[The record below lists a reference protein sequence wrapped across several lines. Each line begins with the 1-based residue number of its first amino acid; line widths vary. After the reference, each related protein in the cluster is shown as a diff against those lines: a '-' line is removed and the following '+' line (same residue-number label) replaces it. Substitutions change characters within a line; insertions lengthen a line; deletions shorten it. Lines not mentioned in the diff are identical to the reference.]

1 MRAAAENLPWIA
13 PHFGAISSDLSVY
26 HRIDDVDCIGMPRFV
41 RLLEHLHAY
50 GGAYAQSIQ
59 RTQTQRSAATT
70 AAESGGAEGDTPPEE
85 VARQWEAVLAREF
98 PDHIA
103 GGIETV
109 SAEEMAR
116 MAGG

>member
-1 MRAAAENLPWIA
+1 MRTAAENLPWIV

-26 HRIDDVDCIGMPRFV
+26 HRIGDVDDIGMPRFV

-59 RTQTQRSAATT
+59 QGHAQRSAGTT
-70 AAESGGAEGDTPPEE
+70 AAEPGAPGDTPAEE

>member
-26 HRIDDVDCIGMPRFV
+26 HRIDDVDRIGMPRFV

-70 AAESGGAEGDTPPEE
+70 AAEPGGAEGDTPPEE

>member
-1 MRAAAENLPWIA
+1 MRTAAENLPWIA

-26 HRIDDVDCIGMPRFV
+26 HRIDDVDDIGMPRFV
-41 RLLEHLHAY
+41 ALLEHLHAY
-50 GGAYAQSIQ
+50 GGAYVQSLQRAQA
-59 RTQTQRSAATT
+59 RRSEATT
-70 AAESGGAEGDTPPEE
+70 AAEPAGAPGDTPPDE
-85 VARQWEAVLAREF
+85 VERQWAAVLAREF